1 MSDFGSAV
9 HCGHLEFLFSTFKIP
24 KQKETR
30 ERSYFSLA
38 CANVCVELSYFSLAC
53 ANVRVYKRYISLTS
67 NHIFKSLFLSCFTVC
82 FKIEGCFR
90 KIILGL

>member
-30 ERSYFSLA
+30 ELSYFSLA
-38 CANVCVELSYFSLAC
+38 CANVSVELSYFSLAC

-67 NHIFKSLFLSCFTVC
+67 NHIF
-82 FKIEGCFR
+82 
-90 KIILGL
+90 

>member
-30 ERSYFSLA
+30 ELSYFSLA
-38 CANVCVELSYFSLAC
+38 GANVSVELSYFSFSFFFFFIFFFGVC
-53 ANVRVYKRYISLTS
+53 KCSCEQEIYFTD
-67 NHIFKSLFLSCFTVC
+67 FKSYL
-82 FKIEGCFR
+82 
-90 KIILGL
+90 

>member
-30 ERSYFSLA
+30 E
-38 CANVCVELSYFSLAC
+38 LSYFSLAC
-53 ANVRVYKRYISLTS
+53 ANVHVNKRYISLTS